1 MAFER
6 ESDLKFW
13 TGLRKSYLLDSA
25 KVEGS
30 ILLDCV
36 GNAFSGND
44 NVVSRACHNSQVS
57 KYNRFLPTPQYKI
70 LDERGYA
77 CLHSHSQIC
86 QQKNLTFDR
95 PQSLT
100 NRTLWLVQQTRT
112 KLNQWANR
120 VFPVLE
126 AFCFNLDTFGSSL
139 ALLLFCVCSCVFR
152 GGRNYF
158 GFGCSRNHLF
168 FVDLFLLHLWSLV
181 MKKIEFRAAA
191 IIRIQK
197 NVKMFMAICRHK
209 PR

>member
-44 NVVSRACHNSQVS
+44 NVVSRACHNSQAS

-70 LDERGYA
+70 LDERRYA

-86 QQKNLTFDR
+86 QQKILPLIDL
-95 PQSLT
+95 SL
-100 NRTLWLVQQTRT
+100 
-112 KLNQWANR
+112 
-120 VFPVLE
+120 
-126 AFCFNLDTFGSSL
+126 
-139 ALLLFCVCSCVFR
+139 
-152 GGRNYF
+152 
-158 GFGCSRNHLF
+158 
-168 FVDLFLLHLWSLV
+168 
-181 MKKIEFRAAA
+181 
-191 IIRIQK
+191 
-197 NVKMFMAICRHK
+197 
-209 PR
+209 

>member
-1 MAFER
+1 MAFKM
-6 ESDLKFW
+6 ESGLKFW
-13 TGLRKSYLLDSA
+13 TGWRKSNLLGSA

-30 ILLDCV
+30 ILLHCV

-44 NVVSRACHNSQVS
+44 NVVSRACHNSQVYIIQPIS
-57 KYNRFLPTPQYKI
+57 
-70 LDERGYA
+70 
-77 CLHSHSQIC
+77 SHTSVQNSWWKEIRLFAFTFTNLST
-86 QQKNLTFDR
+86 KNLTFDR
-95 PQSLT
+95 PRSLT
-100 NRTLWLVQQTRT
+100 NKTLWLVQQTRT
-112 KLNQWANR
+112 KLNQWVSR

-139 ALLLFCVCSCVFR
+139 ALLLILGGSCVFR

>member
-1 MAFER
+1 MSQFSSFQIQPISSHTSVQNSWWKGIRLFAFTFTNL
-6 ESDLKFW
+6 S
-13 TGLRKSYLLDSA
+13 T
-25 KVEGS
+25 
-30 ILLDCV
+30 
-36 GNAFSGND
+36 
-44 NVVSRACHNSQVS
+44 
-57 KYNRFLPTPQYKI
+57 
-70 LDERGYA
+70 
-77 CLHSHSQIC
+77 
-86 QQKNLTFDR
+86 KNLTFDR

-112 KLNQWANR
+112 KLNQWVSR

-139 ALLLFCVCSCVFR
+139 VLLLFFLCSCVFR

>member
-1 MAFER
+1 MAFKM
-6 ESDLKFW
+6 ESGLKFW
-13 TGLRKSYLLDSA
+13 TGWRKSNLLGSA

-30 ILLDCV
+30 ILLHCV

-44 NVVSRACHNSQVS
+44 NVVSRACHNSQVYIIQPIS
-57 KYNRFLPTPQYKI
+57 
-70 LDERGYA
+70 
-77 CLHSHSQIC
+77 SHTSVQNSWWKEIRLFAFTFTNLST
-86 QQKNLTFDR
+86 KNLTFDR
-95 PQSLT
+95 PRSLT

-112 KLNQWANR
+112 KLNQWVNR

-139 ALLLFCVCSCVFR
+139 ALLLILGGSCVFR